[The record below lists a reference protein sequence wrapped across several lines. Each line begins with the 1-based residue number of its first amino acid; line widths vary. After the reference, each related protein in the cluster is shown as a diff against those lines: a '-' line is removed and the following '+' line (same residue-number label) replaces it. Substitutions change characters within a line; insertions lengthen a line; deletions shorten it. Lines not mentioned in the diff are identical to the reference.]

1 MRRLDVSQEKENVE
15 NSEWTGDADGKV
27 SVCGIMKDGASEIIQ
42 KLESEI
48 PQLFQVYSDLYA
60 RYLHSIQEC
69 YGICHIA
76 EKQYFDKLEIDNEFL
91 KQLDSYF
98 KSCTRITDAQI
109 DVSAG
114 FQRSYVQFKV
124 GLIDSW
130 DKYAQV
136 WIYMYAKFLAGIVAK
151 KA

>member
-1 MRRLDVSQEKENVE
+1 MRRLGVSQEKENVV
-15 NSEWTGDADGKV
+15 NSEWKGDAEGKV
-27 SVCGIMKDGASEIIQ
+27 SVCGIMKDGTLEIIQ

-48 PQLFQVYSDLYA
+48 PQLFQVYFDLYT

-69 YGICHIA
+69 YGVCHIA
-76 EKQYFDKLEIDNEFL
+76 EKQYFEKMEIDNKFL

-109 DVSAG
+109 DMSVG
-114 FQRSYVQFKV
+114 FQRLYIQFKV

-130 DKYAQV
+130 DKYAHV
-136 WIYMYAKFLAGIVAK
+136 GIDMYAKFLSGIIAR